1 MQNPSLSSSTGR
13 KKVQSFLFVHKKQRV
28 SADCQAS
35 KSAVCIIIIEHS
47 FCNSCNANKD
57 RAPFCSS
64 YRMILDE
71 EDSRRGPGSETKLQN
86 QVAQVLDRKSKIL
99 YNIIAWQ
106 KKFYIQNYIILQN
119 KERAVEIIL
128 FWNR

>member
-1 MQNPSLSSSTGR
+1 
-13 KKVQSFLFVHKKQRV
+13 
-28 SADCQAS
+28 
-35 KSAVCIIIIEHS
+35 
-47 FCNSCNANKD
+47 
-57 RAPFCSS
+57 
-64 YRMILDE
+64 MILDE